1 MSRREDREA
10 AKKKQERREQGLAY
24 GGLVGRFL
32 GENGWAIA
40 AGLYPVA
47 MDGVHWLVFDDL
59 NDRFRQLLGSP
70 GQATILG
77 MLGLYLGYI
86 IALGFVGRLKP
97 EIKLKTVTLTGYD
110 EKTGRKTTTKTT
122 WPDLLFFYPSFG
134 FGIILV
140 MGAVTVSGMA
150 LDNSPVSEGWQ
161 KLAVFGTVGL
171 FFAHLTVK
179 FGGIEARHPASKPR
193 YLFYLIPTVLVS
205 EVMLNLST
213 ALWYRFFGPEAGAPA
228 PDNPDLAVSFAF
240 ALPLFLLFFAAPRFT
255 FMSKSF
261 TWPSLV
267 SGVALAL
274 YELWGM
280 VVYAPLV

>member
-10 AKKKQERREQGLAY
+10 AKKKQERGKQGLVA
-24 GGLVGRFL
+24 RFL

-40 AGLYPVA
+40 AGLYPVL
-47 MDGVHWLVFDDL
+47 MDGVHWLVFDKL
-59 NDRFRQLLGSP
+59 NDRLRQLLLSP
-70 GQATILG
+70 GETTIIA
-77 MLGLYLGYI
+77 MLGLYLTYI
-86 IALGFVGRLKP
+86 VALGFVGRLKP
-97 EIKLKTVTLTGYD
+97 EIKLKSVTLTSYD
-110 EKTGRKTTTKTT
+110 EKTRRTTSVKST
-122 WPDLLFFYPSFG
+122 WPDILFFYPSFG
-134 FGIILV
+134 FGIILI

-150 LDNSPVSEGWQ
+150 QDTSPVSEGWQ
-161 KLAVFGTVGL
+161 KLAVFGAAGL

-179 FGGIEARHPASKPR
+179 FGGFEARHPATRPR

-228 PDNPDLAVSFAF
+228 PDNPDVLISFAF
-240 ALPLFLLFFAAPRFT
+240 AVPLFLLFFAAPRFT

-261 TWPSLV
+261 TWPSLI